1 MAARSS
7 KTATR
12 SAKVTKASGAPV
24 SRAGKVVGKP
34 SAAATPRPLSQQYL
48 RLGPQNPAG
57 VSAIMREA
65 DTGYMWRLCDL
76 LEEFRHKD
84 SHLQTVVGRRER
96 ALANLPY
103 QLIPASEKR
112 RDLKIAA
119 WVEGAIR
126 QMGST
131 AAFGMELRSFSDALV
146 HLNAAVIHGY
156 GAGECPW
163 GRDGRYIRPLGF
175 LPMAPRRFIYSQID
189 ASLRW
194 YDVSG
199 PLTPYPGVDLLRDW
213 PEGRAIVHQPRIN
226 GAAVGSREG
235 LARPLIWAA
244 LFRNW
249 TITDWHRLAE
259 LAWKPYRIGTYLKD
273 KVVHPDTEILEEALA
288 LLTATGFAA
297 IPDSV
302 SIEMSYAKN
311 RGAGMEG
318 LHGGLAE
325 FLAGEMSKVT
335 LGSTLTVE
343 QGKVGTQ
350 ALGSVHQDVTQ
361 ETRDADARSVE
372 ATIQRQLIA
381 PMVRYNFGNV
391 PVPTFRFVTEEG
403 ADLSAL
409 ADALAKLGKLR
420 LQIPAKWVRATFGI
434 PEPEIGEELM
444 DGAVREDPAEAA
456 KKAAEAAAAAA
467 AQQPVMTPDKAP
479 KKEPGIEVKPADE
492 EDGPDVSDQE
502 MAKAYR
508 NFAVHQILT
517 LAGVRK
523 PMNENRMRV
532 A

>member
-1 MAARSS
+1 MASRGSS
-7 KTATR
+7 KAVSR
-12 SAKVTKASGAPV
+12 SAKVTTKASGAPV
-24 SRAGKVVGKP
+24 SRAGKVTGKP

-84 SHLQTVVGRRER
+84 SHLQTVVSRRER

-103 QLIPASEKR
+103 QLIPASDKR

-119 WVEGAIR
+119 WVEGVVR

-131 AAFGMELRSFSDALV
+131 SAFGLELRSFSDALV
-146 HLNAAVIHGY
+146 HLNAGVIHGY
-156 GAGECPW
+156 GVGELPW
-163 GRDGRYIRPLGF
+163 GRDGRYVRPIGF
-175 LPMAPRRFIYSQID
+175 LPMAPRRFIYSQLD
-189 ASLRW
+189 AGLRW
-194 YDVSG
+194 YDVMG
-199 PLTPYPGVDLLRDW
+199 PLSPYPGVDLLRDW
-213 PEGRAIVHQPRIN
+213 PEGRALVHQPRIN
-226 GAAVGSREG
+226 GAATGAREG

-259 LAWKPYRIGTYLKD
+259 LAWKPYRIGTYQKD
-273 KVVHPDTEILEEALA
+273 RVVHPDVEILEEALA
-288 LLTATGFAA
+288 LLTSTGFAA

-302 SIEMSYAKN
+302 KVEMSYAKN

-350 ALGSVHQDVTQ
+350 ALGNVHQDVTQ

-381 PMVRYNFGNV
+381 PLVRYNFGNV
-391 PVPTFRFVTEEG
+391 PLPTFRFVTEEG
-403 ADLSAL
+403 QDLAAL
-409 ADALAKLGKLR
+409 ADALKKLGSDLKLK
-420 LQIPAKWVRATFGI
+420 IPAKWVRATFGI
-434 PEPEIGEELM
+434 PEPEIGEELL
-444 DGAVREDPAEAA
+444 DGSVRVDPAELA
-456 KKAAEAAAAAA
+456 KQQAEAAQA
-467 AQQPVMTPDKAP
+467 AQPPTADKAP
-479 KKEPGIEVKPADE
+479 AIEVKPADE
-492 EDGPDVSDQE
+492 EGPDVPDGEVEKSYR
-502 MAKAYR
+502 AY
-508 NFAVHQILT
+508 ATHQILT

-523 PMNENRMRV
+523 PANYQTRRI